1 MIKSLKAMSHFFP
14 QNNIFIMVRT
24 DLVGYHGN
32 SRREHG
38 EEGQRKPAVGREW
51 STQVGMEAAATT
63 GQSTGQWV
71 VSHSALMAGLE
82 SPGSLPWEDTHHE
95 LSLAILWA
103 GVLDWVKRG
112 D

>member
-1 MIKSLKAMSHFFP
+1 M
-14 QNNIFIMVRT
+14 
-24 DLVGYHGN
+24 
-32 SRREHG
+32 
-38 EEGQRKPAVGREW
+38 GREW

-103 GVLDWVKRG
+103 GVPVCKKKEKEFSKTKPTSVILYSQAILKKA
-112 D
+112 